1 MVKSRR
7 VTSGID
13 TAPDDGSFH
22 LYATVWMWFTH
33 EARERRTHLPPL
45 AHPRAHPGLP
55 AGGRVGAADTGRPG
69 RLPSTGAG
77 DRLGR
82 PGARLPP
89 RRPRALDDPMEGRGA
104 PRLGRPECRPR
115 LQGAHPPRPVA
126 GGSA

>member
-1 MVKSRR
+1 MVKAVALHAESTRR
-7 VTSGID
+7 QMMVASIYMPRYG
-13 TAPDDGSFH
+13 
-22 LYATVWMWFTH
+22 WWFTH
-33 EARERRTHLPPL
+33 EAREHRTHLPPL
-45 AHPRAHPGLP
+45 AHPRAPPGLP
-55 AGGRVGAADTGRPG
+55 AGRRVGAADTGRPG

-115 LQGAHPPRPVA
+115 LQGAHPP
-126 GGSA
+126 